1 MRVYLNTI
9 FLCFFC
15 FQVSSQNPR
24 IDSLIYQIKTSQ
36 ITQDNNFYSAGL
48 FPSTR
53 NYLKSKQYKRQ
64 DDNVFFTGLIVWT
77 LRSQQLLLNTENS
90 KIVDSICEKAI
101 RNYPTFRNKY
111 GDCTYN
117 FWQPKP
123 NRHFPNDRYF
133 SSRKKYAL
141 PDDLDDTSILYLS
154 ENHSD
159 SLKNCLRTKMG
170 KHANGNSTYINNT
183 FRKYKHEVAYN
194 SWFGNK
200 IDVDFDICVQSN
212 ALRWVLDNHFVLNK
226 YDSATIQLL
235 KKMVLSDE
243 HIEYAHYISP
253 HYQNSNIVLYHLARL
268 IAPHPEYFTEIKSK
282 LIADIQQ
289 QIVFAKHPMEKLLLA
304 SSLARFGINSEQK
317 LKLNKSD
324 FEDFYFFVA
333 NMTSVAP
340 NPLKRWF
347 ARCKRTNFYYE
358 SEGYYFALLLEYECL
373 KICIKK

>member
-1 MRVYLNTI
+1 M
-9 FLCFFC
+9 
-15 FQVSSQNPR
+15 SQNPT
-24 IDSLIYQIKTSQ
+24 IDSLVQQIKTDQ
-36 ITQDNNFYSAGL
+36 ITQNHNFYSVGL

-53 NYLKSKQYKRQ
+53 KYLKSKHYKRQ

-90 KIVDSICEKAI
+90 KIVDSICAKAI
-101 RNYPTFRNKY
+101 RNYPNYRNKY

-123 NRHFPNDRYF
+123 NRHFPNDHYF

-159 SLKNCLRTKMG
+159 SLKNCLRTKMT
-170 KHANGNSTYINNT
+170 KHANGNSIYINNT
-183 FRKYKHEVAYN
+183 FRKYKHDVAYN

-212 ALRWVLDNHFVLNK
+212 ALRWVLDNRFVLNK
-226 YDSATIQLL
+226 YDSATIGLL
-235 KKMVLSDE
+235 KKMILADE
-243 HIEYAHYISP
+243 HIHYAHYISP
-253 HYQNSNIVLYHLARL
+253 HYQKTSIVLYHLARL
-268 IAPHPEYFTEIKSK
+268 IAPHPEYFTEIKDK
-282 LIADIQQ
+282 LITDIQQ
-289 QIVFAKHPMEKLLLA
+289 QLNIVKHPMEKLLLA
-304 SSLARFGINSEQK
+304 TSLARFGVISEQK

-340 NPLKRWF
+340 NPFKRWF
-347 ARCKRTNFYYE
+347 AKCKRTNFYYE

-373 KICIKK
+373 TTVSKK